1 MSKKHD
7 HSHAHPHS
15 HGHAHFHGHHHH
27 RPEAHPHDST
37 RNIAIA
43 FALNLGFAVIEL
55 FGGWWTQSVAIQADA
70 IHDFGD
76 SLALAAALGLQIW
89 SSTEARGRFN
99 FGFKRLSLLS
109 ALCTSLIL
117 IGGSVYISFSAIDR
131 LFNPVTPQLNGMLG
145 LAVLG
150 VVINGFAAWKISHG
164 KTQNERALSWH
175 MIEDLL
181 GWIAVLVGSVVMR
194 YVDAPW
200 IDPVL
205 SFIIAGI
212 VITGASRNLLASSQ
226 LFLQA
231 APDIELAGIKSE
243 IQAIPQMMSINAFKV
258 WSLDGAHHVA
268 TLHLSLVADVEP
280 GVRGEIKQKIR
291 EIMDRHGQFDVT
303 IEWDDSL

>member
-117 IGGSVYISFSAIDR
+117 IGGSVYISFRAIDR

-181 GWIAVLVGSVVMR
+181 GWVAVLVGSVVMR

-243 IQAIPQMMSINAFKV
+243 IQAIPQMMSINSFKV